1 MPPQISGQ
9 FVIYKGFRYRTLDGT
24 YPGVTSAGYQSNYLP
39 LPEGWMIA
47 EWHEDAQ
54 LVAESYPWGAHRI
67 VHSETTNVHCSCTTL
82 YVNCECSR
90 GSGRVY
96 VTRVVESVTEYK
108 CSHNDRILIR
118 QPDQPVTTST
128 TSTTLTTLT
137 TTGRVVLADGINVTT
152 PLTLEENTTW
162 TSGLYI
168 LGSTVTVLPGVTLT
182 IQGNYSIPAAHA
194 SVPFQFQFSV

>member
-1 MPPQISGQ
+1 MPPHISGQ
-9 FVIYKGFRYRTLDGT
+9 FVIYKGYRYRTLDGT

-47 EWHEDAQ
+47 DWHEDAQ
-54 LVAESYPWGAHRI
+54 MVAESYPWGAHRI

-96 VTRVVESVTEYK
+96 VTRVVENVTEYK
-108 CSHNDRILIR
+108 CYHNDRILIR
-118 QPDQPVTTST
+118 QPVPVSTS
-128 TSTTLTTLT
+128 TLT
-137 TTGRVVLADGINVTT
+137 TTAGGGVLGDGVNVTT
-152 PLTLEENTTW
+152 PLTVEENTTW
-162 TSGLYI
+162 ISGRHT

-182 IQGNYSIPAAHA
+182 IQGNHSIPAAHA
-194 SVPFQFQFSV
+194 SVFHCSV